1 MSREERTFRMWVNS
15 LSLPNTGFIAN
26 LFDEITDGIL
36 LLKLIDS
43 IKPGCVNWTRV
54 EKNASTH
61 VIK

>member
-1 MSREERTFRMWVNS
+1 MWVNS

-26 LFDEITDGIL
+26 LFDEITDGML

-43 IKPGCVNWTRV
+43 IKPGCVNWLKA